1 MPIRSKL
8 EVRQVVQTSKLRNY
22 AFGDRVFVT
31 AQQMWSILSGFVMWS
46 PAAANR
52 GLITYGDLAEMAGY
66 ADRRAGRVIGR
77 QLGVIGEFCLQND
90 LPALNSIVVRADS
103 GVPGTGVVH
112 GAERSVSEE
121 QEAVLAYNWYCIGVP
136 TTGMLRKVW
145 ESLA

>member
-1 MPIRSKL
+1 M
-8 EVRQVVQTSKLRNY
+8 VQTSNLRRY

-31 AQQMWSILSGFVMWS
+31 AQQMWSILAGFVMWS
-46 PAAANR
+46 PDAAKR
-52 GLITYGDLAEMAGY
+52 GLITYGDLAEKAGY
-66 ADRRAGRVIGR
+66 ADRRAGRLIGR

-112 GAERSVSEE
+112 NVARTVSEE
-121 QEAVLAYNWYCIGVP
+121 QEDVLAYNWYIIGVP